1 MDLATKYEVPESQV
15 CWHCNAADFSFECT
29 DELTPLQGFIG
40 QDRALDAMQFGLEL
54 DKPGYN
60 LFVTGLTGTGKA
72 SAIKTHLQA
81 VIDERKAKGTQF
93 PIYDWCYVHNFGDP
107 DRPQILR
114 LAPSQGKL
122 LNQGLDQLLTTL
134 RAELPKVFASEE
146 YTSQRK
152 EVEEAGRTEYQTQLR
167 ELEREA
173 RDDSFGLQITPA
185 GVNIFP
191 LSAEGQPYSPEEFMT
206 MEEDAKSAIDEKRA
220 KLLERVQE
228 TMEQLRSI
236 EKGTQDKIRELD
248 RQVGDLKLSDLFFGL
263 TQTFKD
269 LPEVSGYL
277 NALKEYS
284 LNNLGIFN
292 EEASQASP
300 APVPG
305 GAHPPP
311 PAIAQRNPFLPFE
324 TNVIVDNST
333 AQAAPIIIESNPTWG
348 NLFGTIDRRAFMGT
362 YFSDHT
368 MLKPGAIH
376 NANGGYLVLNV
387 RDLLMN
393 TGVWEGLKRVVR
405 DREVRLED
413 PAVQLGAMAPQGLR
427 PQPMPWDAKVVVTG
441 DEAAYRTLSTYDKED
456 FWEMFKVK
464 AEFDSQIDLTPQ
476 AVGDY
481 CGFIHS
487 TCHSEGIFH
496 CDRTAVA
503 RIIEYGARL
512 VADQTKLSAR
522 FGLLKDVLIE
532 GDYWARKEG

>member
-1 MDLATKYEVPESQV
+1 M
-15 CWHCNAADFSFECT
+15 
-29 DELTPLQGFIG
+29 
-40 QDRALDAMQFGLEL
+40 
-54 DKPGYN
+54 
-60 LFVTGLTGTGKA
+60 
-72 SAIKTHLQA
+72 
-81 VIDERKAKGTQF
+81 
-93 PIYDWCYVHNFGDP
+93 
-107 DRPQILR
+107 
-114 LAPSQGKL
+114 
-122 LNQGLDQLLTTL
+122 
-134 RAELPKVFASEE
+134 
-146 YTSQRK
+146 
-152 EVEEAGRTEYQTQLR
+152 
-167 ELEREA
+167 
-173 RDDSFGLQITPA
+173 
-185 GVNIFP
+185 
-191 LSAEGQPYSPEEFMT
+191 
-206 MEEDAKSAIDEKRA
+206 
-220 KLLERVQE
+220 
-228 TMEQLRSI
+228 
-236 EKGTQDKIRELD
+236 
-248 RQVGDLKLSDLFFGL
+248 
-263 TQTFKD
+263 
-269 LPEVSGYL
+269 
-277 NALKEYS
+277 
-284 LNNLGIFN
+284 
-292 EEASQASP
+292 
-300 APVPG
+300 
-305 GAHPPP
+305 
-311 PAIAQRNPFLPFE
+311 
-324 TNVIVDNST
+324 DNST